1 MKAKSIIMLMV
12 CVFLLS
18 CATSQQRLQKKREK
32 DPNYQY
38 NLGIFYINNGQPE
51 LALKNLERSLSLDPD
66 NTLTLIGMGLAY
78 TMLGQFEEAEK
89 NYQKALSLDPGL
101 AEAHNYL
108 GSVYQEMGMLD
119 KAEQEFLKA
128 ATNEKYHSRE
138 LPYYNLA
145 RLYLAK
151 EDNERAFEYIQR
163 SLEFNEN
170 LVMSLNLYGVICEKF
185 DKFEAAI
192 DSYKRALKR
201 APDEINIKFNLA
213 GAYLKNCDY
222 YNAEKVLLEIK
233 PVAEDPELKKKI
245 DNYLKIIEE
254 NKKELYPSGSLFPSC

>member
-1 MKAKSIIMLMV
+1 MKTKSIVILMV
-12 CVFLLS
+12 CVLLLS

-51 LALKNLERSLSLDPD
+51 LSLKHLDRSLLLQPD
-66 NTLTLIGMGLAY
+66 NTLTLLGMGLAH
-78 TMLGQFEEAEK
+78 TMLGKFEEAEK
-89 NYQKALSLDPGL
+89 NYKKALSLDPGL

-145 RLYLAK
+145 RLYLVK
-151 EDNERAFEYIQR
+151 EDNEKAFEYIQR

-170 LVMSLNLYGVICEKF
+170 LVMSLNLNGVICENF
-185 DKFEAAI
+185 EKFEAAI
-192 DSYKRALKR
+192 ASYKRALKH
-201 APDEINIKFNLA
+201 APEEINIKFNLA
-213 GAYLKNCDY
+213 GAYMKIGDY
-222 YNAEKVLLEIK
+222 YNAEKILLEIK
-233 PVAEDPELKKKI
+233 PAAEDPELKKNI

-254 NKKELYPSGSLFPSC
+254 NRKKFDPSGSFLPSF